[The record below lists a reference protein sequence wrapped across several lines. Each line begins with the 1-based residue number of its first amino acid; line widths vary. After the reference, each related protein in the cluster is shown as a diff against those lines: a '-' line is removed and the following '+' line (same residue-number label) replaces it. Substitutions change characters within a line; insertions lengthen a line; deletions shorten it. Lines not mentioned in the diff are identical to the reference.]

1 MLRNS
6 ATTWGSAARIFHWL
20 MAALIIAQGVLGKY
34 AHELEPTPEKL
45 NLMMWHKS
53 IGITL
58 LFLVSFRLL
67 WRLANPRPVVAMATP
82 RWERASARL
91 SHIGLYA
98 LMFAIPLS
106 GWLMNSAKNIPFS
119 LYRIVPWPAL
129 IGPDKALGE
138 VFEEWHEGLV
148 SVLLALLVLHIAA
161 ALWHHFVKK
170 DTVMIGMLW
179 GSKTP

>member
-1 MLRNS
+1 
-6 ATTWGSAARIFHWL
+6 

-58 LFLVSFRLL
+58 LFLVFFRSL
-67 WRLANPRPVVAMATP
+67 WKLANPRPVVAMATA
-82 RWERASARL
+82 RWERTSARL

-98 LMFAIPLS
+98 LMFTIPLS